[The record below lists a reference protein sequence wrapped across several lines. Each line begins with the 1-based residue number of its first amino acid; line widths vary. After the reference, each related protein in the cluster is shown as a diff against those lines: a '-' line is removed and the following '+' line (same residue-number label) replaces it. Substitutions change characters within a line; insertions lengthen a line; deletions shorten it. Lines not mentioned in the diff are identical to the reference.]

1 MSIDNIDMSRVP
13 KHLAIIM
20 DGNGRWAK
28 EHSLANRLKGH
39 EAGAQTVRR
48 ALKACDELGIR
59 YLTLYTF
66 STENWKRPK
75 AEVDGL
81 MALLSRF
88 LDAHKNE
95 LLEKG
100 IRLRA
105 MGERYPLPEPLLAK
119 LDGVCEMTKGNKK
132 LDLILALNYGSRAEI
147 VSAARKLA
155 GKVREGEL
163 SPEEITEEKFSSE
176 LYLPDVPDPELM
188 IRTGGEMRLSNFLLW
203 QLSYSELYVTPKY
216 WPDLE
221 TEDIIA
227 AVAAYQ
233 KRDRRFGEVKTC

>member
-1 MSIDNIDMSRVP
+1 MTVDDLDKTRIPR
-13 KHLAIIM
+13 HLAVIM

-28 EHSLANRLKGH
+28 AHSLPTRLKGH
-39 EAGAQTVRR
+39 EAGAEAVRR
-48 ALKACDELGIR
+48 ALKACDLMGVR

-75 AEVDGL
+75 AEVEGL

-88 LDAHKNE
+88 LDANVAELREKEIRLRVMGERHPLPE
-95 LLEKG
+95 ALLEK
-100 IRLRA
+100 
-105 MGERYPLPEPLLAK
+105 
-119 LDGVCEMTKGNKK
+119 LDKACEFTKPGKK
-132 LDLILALNYGSRAEI
+132 LDLILALNYGSRQEI
-147 VSAARKLA
+147 VQAAADIARKA
-155 GKVREGEL
+155 KAGEL
-163 SPEEITEEKFSSE
+163 DPDRLDEETFARS
-176 LYLPDVPDPELM
+176 LYLTDVPDPELL

-203 QLSYSELYVTPKY
+203 QLSYSELYVTPKF

-233 KRDRRFGEVKTC
+233 KRERRFGEVSSC

>member
-28 EHSLANRLKGH
+28 EHSLATRLKGH

-88 LDAHKNE
+88 LDAHKDE

-119 LDGVCEMTKGNKK
+119 LDGVCEMTKGNTK

-147 VSAARKLA
+147 ASAARKLA
-155 GKVREGEL
+155 EKVKAGEL
-163 SPEEITEEKFSSE
+163 SPDEITEEKLASE

-203 QLSYSELYVTPKY
+203 QLSYSELYVTQKY

-221 TEDIIA
+221 VEDIIA

>member
-1 MSIDNIDMSRVP
+1 MTVDDLDKTRIPR
-13 KHLAIIM
+13 HLAVIM

-28 EHSLANRLKGH
+28 AHSLPTRLKGH
-39 EAGAQTVRR
+39 EAGAEAVRR
-48 ALKACDELGIR
+48 TLKACDLMGVR

-75 AEVDGL
+75 AEVEGL

-88 LDAHKNE
+88 LDANVAELREKEIRLRVMGERHPLPE
-95 LLEKG
+95 ALLEK
-100 IRLRA
+100 
-105 MGERYPLPEPLLAK
+105 
-119 LDGVCEMTKGNKK
+119 LDKACEFTKPGKK
-132 LDLILALNYGSRAEI
+132 LDLILALNYGSRQEI
-147 VSAARKLA
+147 VQAAADIARKA
-155 GKVREGEL
+155 KSGEL
-163 SPEEITEEKFSSE
+163 DPDRLDEETFARS
-176 LYLPDVPDPELM
+176 LYLPDVPDPELL

-203 QLSYSELYVTPKY
+203 QLSYSELYVTPKF

-233 KRDRRFGEVKTC
+233 KRERRFGEVSSC

>member
-1 MSIDNIDMSRVP
+1 MTVNDLDKSRIP
-13 KHLAIIM
+13 AHLAVIM

-28 EHSLANRLKGH
+28 AHSLPTRLKGH
-39 EAGAQTVRR
+39 EAGAEAVRR
-48 ALKACDELGIR
+48 ALKACDLMGVR

-88 LDAHKNE
+88 LDANVEE
-95 LLEKG
+95 LREKG
-100 IRLRA
+100 IRLRI
-105 MGERYPLPEPLLAK
+105 MGEREPLPEALLAK
-119 LDGVCEMTKGNKK
+119 LDKACEYTRPGQK
-132 LDLILALNYGSRAEI
+132 LDLILALNYGSRLEI
-147 VSAARKLA
+147 ARAAAKAAKAALA
-155 GKVREGEL
+155 GEL
-163 SPEEITEEKFSSE
+163 DPDSLDEETFSRF

-203 QLSYSELYVTPKY
+203 QLSYSELYVTPKF

-233 KRDRRFGEVKTC
+233 KRDRRFGEVSLC

>member
-1 MSIDNIDMSRVP
+1 
-13 KHLAIIM
+13 
-20 DGNGRWAK
+20 
-28 EHSLANRLKGH
+28 
-39 EAGAQTVRR
+39 
-48 ALKACDELGIR
+48 
-59 YLTLYTF
+59 
-66 STENWKRPK
+66 
-75 AEVDGL
+75 

-203 QLSYSELYVTPKY
+203 QLAYSEFYFTPKA
-216 WPDLE
+216 WPDFDKDELIKAIE
-221 TEDIIA
+221 
-227 AVAAYQ
+227 AYNH
-233 KRDRRFGEVKTC
+233 RERRYGGLI

>member
-1 MSIDNIDMSRVP
+1 MTVDDLDKTRIPR
-13 KHLAIIM
+13 HLAVIM

-28 EHSLANRLKGH
+28 AHSLPTRLKGH
-39 EAGAQTVRR
+39 EAGAEAVRR
-48 ALKACDELGIR
+48 ALKACDLMGVR

-75 AEVDGL
+75 AEVEGL

-88 LDAHKNE
+88 LDANVAELREKEIRLRVMGERHPLPE
-95 LLEKG
+95 ALLEK
-100 IRLRA
+100 
-105 MGERYPLPEPLLAK
+105 
-119 LDGVCEMTKGNKK
+119 LDKACEFTKPGKK
-132 LDLILALNYGSRAEI
+132 LDLILALNYGSRQEI
-147 VSAARKLA
+147 VQAAADIARKA
-155 GKVREGEL
+155 KAGEL
-163 SPEEITEEKFSSE
+163 DPDRLDEETFARS
-176 LYLPDVPDPELM
+176 LYLPDVPDPELL

-203 QLSYSELYVTPKY
+203 QLSYSELYVTPKF

-233 KRDRRFGEVKTC
+233 KRERRFGEVSSC

>member
-1 MSIDNIDMSRVP
+1 MTVDDLDKTRIPR
-13 KHLAIIM
+13 HLAVIM

-28 EHSLANRLKGH
+28 AHSLPTRLKGH
-39 EAGAQTVRR
+39 EAGAEAVRR
-48 ALKACDELGIR
+48 ALKACDLMGVR

-75 AEVDGL
+75 AEVEGL

-88 LDAHKNE
+88 LDANVAELREKEIRLRVMGERHPLPE
-95 LLEKG
+95 ALLEK
-100 IRLRA
+100 
-105 MGERYPLPEPLLAK
+105 
-119 LDGVCEMTKGNKK
+119 LDKACEFTKPGKK
-132 LDLILALNYGSRAEI
+132 LDLILALNYGSRQEI
-147 VSAARKLA
+147 VQAAADIARKA
-155 GKVREGEL
+155 KSGEL
-163 SPEEITEEKFSSE
+163 DPDRLDEETFARS
-176 LYLPDVPDPELM
+176 LYLTDVPDPELL

-203 QLSYSELYVTPKY
+203 QLSYSELYVTPKF

-233 KRDRRFGEVKTC
+233 KRERRFGEVSSC

>member
-1 MSIDNIDMSRVP
+1 MTVDDLDKTRIPR
-13 KHLAIIM
+13 HLAVIM

-28 EHSLANRLKGH
+28 AHSLPTRLKGH
-39 EAGAQTVRR
+39 EAGAEAVRR
-48 ALKACDELGIR
+48 ALKACDLMGVR

-75 AEVDGL
+75 AEVEGL

-88 LDAHKNE
+88 LDANVAELREKEIRLRVMGERHPLPE
-95 LLEKG
+95 ALLEK
-100 IRLRA
+100 
-105 MGERYPLPEPLLAK
+105 
-119 LDGVCEMTKGNKK
+119 LDKACEFTKPGKK
-132 LDLILALNYGSRAEI
+132 LDLILALNYGSRQEI
-147 VSAARKLA
+147 VQAAADIARKA
-155 GKVREGEL
+155 KSGEL
-163 SPEEITEEKFSSE
+163 DPDRLDEETFARS
-176 LYLPDVPDPELM
+176 LYLPDVPDPELL

-203 QLSYSELYVTPKY
+203 QLSYSELYVTPKF

-233 KRDRRFGEVKTC
+233 KRERRFGEVSSC

>member
-1 MSIDNIDMSRVP
+1 
-13 KHLAIIM
+13 
-20 DGNGRWAK
+20 
-28 EHSLANRLKGH
+28 
-39 EAGAQTVRR
+39 
-48 ALKACDELGIR
+48 
-59 YLTLYTF
+59 
-66 STENWKRPK
+66 
-75 AEVDGL
+75 

-88 LDAHKNE
+88 LDAHKDE

-105 MGERYPLPEPLLAK
+105 MGERYPLPETVLTK
-119 LDGVCEMTKGNKK
+119 LDSVCEMTKENKK

-147 VSAARKLA
+147 TAAARKLA
-155 GKVREGEL
+155 VKVKVGEL
-163 SPEEITEEKFSSE
+163 SPEEISEETLAGE

-233 KRDRRFGEVKTC
+233 KRDRRFGEVKSC

>member
-1 MSIDNIDMSRVP
+1 MTVNDLDKNRIPR
-13 KHLAIIM
+13 HLAIIM

-28 EHSLANRLKGH
+28 AHSLPTRLKGH
-39 EAGAQTVRR
+39 EAGAEAVRR
-48 ALKACDELGIR
+48 ALKACDLMGVR

-75 AEVDGL
+75 AEVEGL

-88 LDAHKNE
+88 LDANVEE
-95 LLEKG
+95 LREKG
-100 IRLRA
+100 IRLRI
-105 MGERYPLPEPLLAK
+105 MGERKPLPEALLEK
-119 LDGVCEMTKGNKK
+119 LDKACEYTLPGKK
-132 LDLILALNYGSRAEI
+132 LDLILALNYGSRLEI
-147 VSAARKLA
+147 VKAAAKIARSSAA
-155 GKVREGEL
+155 GEL
-163 SPEEITEEKFSSE
+163 DPESLDEETFSRF

-203 QLSYSELYVTPKY
+203 QLSYSELYVTPKF

-233 KRDRRFGEVKTC
+233 KRDRRFGEVSLC

>member
-1 MSIDNIDMSRVP
+1 MTVDDLDKTRIPR
-13 KHLAIIM
+13 HLAVIM

-28 EHSLANRLKGH
+28 AHSLPTRLKGH
-39 EAGAQTVRR
+39 EAGAEAVRR
-48 ALKACDELGIR
+48 ALKACDLMGVR

-75 AEVDGL
+75 AEVEGL

-88 LDAHKNE
+88 LDANVAE
-95 LLEKG
+95 LREKE
-100 IRLRA
+100 IRLRV
-105 MGERYPLPEPLLAK
+105 MGERHPLPEPLLEK
-119 LDGVCEMTKGNKK
+119 LDKACEFTKPGKK
-132 LDLILALNYGSRAEI
+132 LDLILALNYGSRQEI
-147 VSAARKLA
+147 VQAAADIARKA
-155 GKVREGEL
+155 KSGEL
-163 SPEEITEEKFSSE
+163 DPDRLDEETFARS
-176 LYLPDVPDPELM
+176 LYLPDVPDPELL

-203 QLSYSELYVTPKY
+203 QLSYSELYVTPKF

-233 KRDRRFGEVKTC
+233 KRERRFGEVSSC

>member
-1 MSIDNIDMSRVP
+1 MSEIMIDPTRVP
-13 KHLAIIM
+13 KHLAVIM

-28 EHSLANRLKGH
+28 EHSLGTRLKGH
-39 EAGAQTVRR
+39 EAGAQAVRR

-66 STENWKRPK
+66 STENWKRPR
-75 AEVDGL
+75 AEVEGL

-88 LDAHKNE
+88 LDAHMEE
-95 LLEKG
+95 LREKS
-100 IRLRA
+100 IRLRV
-105 MGERYPLPEPLLAK
+105 MGEREPMPRDLLK
-119 LDGVCEMTKGNKK
+119 KIDRVCEYTKEGKK
-132 LDLILALNYGSRAEI
+132 LDLILALNYGSRQEI

-155 GKVREGEL
+155 EKVAEGEMEI
-163 SPEEITEEKFSSE
+163 SGITEETFSRA

-188 IRTGGEMRLSNFLLW
+188 MRTGGEMRVSNFLLW
-203 QLSYSELYVTPKY
+203 QLSYSELYVTSKY

-221 TEDIIA
+221 VKDIYE

>member
-1 MSIDNIDMSRVP
+1 MTVDDLDKTRIPR
-13 KHLAIIM
+13 HLAVIM

-28 EHSLANRLKGH
+28 AHSLPTRLKGH
-39 EAGAQTVRR
+39 EAGAEAVRR
-48 ALKACDELGIR
+48 ALKACDLMGVR

-75 AEVDGL
+75 AEVEGL

-88 LDAHKNE
+88 LDANVAELREKEIRLRVMGERHPLPE
-95 LLEKG
+95 ALLEK
-100 IRLRA
+100 
-105 MGERYPLPEPLLAK
+105 
-119 LDGVCEMTKGNKK
+119 LDKACEFTKPGKK
-132 LDLILALNYGSRAEI
+132 LDLILALNYGSRQEI
-147 VSAARKLA
+147 VQAAADIARKA
-155 GKVREGEL
+155 KAGEL
-163 SPEEITEEKFSSE
+163 DPDGLDEETFARS
-176 LYLPDVPDPELM
+176 LYLPDVPDPELL

-203 QLSYSELYVTPKY
+203 QLSYSELYVTPKF

-233 KRDRRFGEVKTC
+233 KRERRFGEVSSC